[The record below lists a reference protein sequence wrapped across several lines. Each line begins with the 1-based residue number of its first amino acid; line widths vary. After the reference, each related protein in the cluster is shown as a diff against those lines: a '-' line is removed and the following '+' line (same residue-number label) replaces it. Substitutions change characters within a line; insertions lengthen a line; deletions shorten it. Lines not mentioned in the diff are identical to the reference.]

1 MSNHILRN
9 RRALIEQLYD
19 YLNCYDFATAATMVV
34 SRHTDNY
41 LFHWQDVRK
50 TFPDFRLEPLDI
62 IIQDERIVVHSL
74 FSGTH
79 RGVAKLPHH
88 GDLLV
93 GAKATG
99 RTVSVSQMHV
109 YQIVASKLIE
119 LYIVRD
125 DVSLYQQLRLL
136 PNANET
142 LEPAPEVDWLLS
154 RDSRI
159 EKRI

>member
-1 MSNHILRN
+1 MSNYILRN
-9 RRALIEQLYD
+9 RRALVEQLYE
-19 YLNCYDFATAATMVV
+19 YLNHYEFATAATMVV
-34 SRHTDNY
+34 SRTTDNY

-50 TFPDFRLEPLDI
+50 TFPDFSLELLD

-79 RGVAKLPHH
+79 RGIAKLPHH

-93 GAKATG
+93 GAKSTG

-109 YQIVASKLIE
+109 YQVVASKLIE
-119 LYIVRD
+119 LYVVRD

-136 PNANET
+136 PNANEET
-142 LEPAPEVDWLLS
+142 LEPIPESEDFAFS
-154 RDSRI
+154 AR
-159 EKRI
+159 